1 MSRKE
6 KLNRLAVD
14 FQPDAVEI
22 AMRPLPLWAKLGVTC
37 GVLFFLG
44 ALVAS
49 YFCKVDVVVE
59 GTGKLV
65 SEKQNIVMKPLDR
78 TVIKSINVS
87 VGDVVKEGE
96 VLMTFDPAINRA
108 EEERLRSE
116 VESIDA
122 QYERWL
128 CEAEKRNYKVP
139 VKSNVSQRDQLRIF
153 KQRQDYYQQK
163 LRSYDESI
171 NRVKVNIDMTKSAIK
186 RQQERLRDMLE
197 ISRMYEGLNRK
208 GSVSRQQL
216 LEIRMSLNQL
226 KADIEKL
233 EKSIPEMEHEIK
245 SSEASKETFI
255 QEWFKDITENLVQ
268 ARQSRMSTHK
278 ALEKVLQLNE
288 YVELRAPCDAIVHEI
303 ANFPVGSAV
312 REAEALITL
321 VPINCDILLEAEI
334 PAKDI
339 GRIKVGD
346 SVRVK
351 LPAFPFQKHGTL
363 DGRIATISEDTFQKQ
378 VGNPEQG
385 QSVTYYRAR
394 IVLSGKLKN
403 LHDNFRLIPGMEAQ
417 AEIKVGT
424 RSVLEYVIHP
434 LVKSLDEAIRE
445 P

>member
-197 ISRMYEGLNRK
+197 ISCCLD
-208 GSVSRQQL
+208 STLPVVV
-216 LEIRMSLNQL
+216 MSC
-226 KADIEKL
+226 K
-233 EKSIPEMEHEIK
+233 
-245 SSEASKETFI
+245 
-255 QEWFKDITENLVQ
+255 
-268 ARQSRMSTHK
+268 
-278 ALEKVLQLNE
+278 
-288 YVELRAPCDAIVHEI
+288 
-303 ANFPVGSAV
+303 
-312 REAEALITL
+312 
-321 VPINCDILLEAEI
+321 
-334 PAKDI
+334 
-339 GRIKVGD
+339 
-346 SVRVK
+346 
-351 LPAFPFQKHGTL
+351 
-363 DGRIATISEDTFQKQ
+363 
-378 VGNPEQG
+378 
-385 QSVTYYRAR
+385 
-394 IVLSGKLKN
+394 
-403 LHDNFRLIPGMEAQ
+403 
-417 AEIKVGT
+417 
-424 RSVLEYVIHP
+424 
-434 LVKSLDEAIRE
+434 
-445 P
+445 